1 MKYEPIVIPKFPK
14 INGIV
19 DMVVAIDISGSTVRW
34 FTDVIRETMKQLLES
49 LISSGSFRLTV
60 WSFNHVVQYKTLTE
74 FTDRDYLDFENK
86 INEILIHGGGGSSYD
101 ESFYFV
107 KALSLNPS
115 AMVFITDSVMME
127 PKNPADIIANSLE
140 NYVILLHDVTKETML
155 PIPFKSHIIPLLYLH
170 D

>member
-60 WSFNHVVQYKTLTE
+60 WSIDRLVV
-74 FTDRDYLDFENK
+74 
-86 INEILIHGGGGSSYD
+86 
-101 ESFYFV
+101 
-107 KALSLNPS
+107 
-115 AMVFITDSVMME
+115 
-127 PKNPADIIANSLE
+127 
-140 NYVILLHDVTKETML
+140 
-155 PIPFKSHIIPLLYLH
+155 
-170 D
+170 